1 MKTPRSFNSKAGKMA
16 SQGQAL
22 GPFLKDVW
30 LLVRPYFHSEER
42 RSAWLL
48 LVAVV
53 ALNLLLV
60 GLDVMLNFW
69 NGAFYNSLQDRDWAA
84 FIGLQFFYRRTPEGF
99 FGIMPGFAEIA
110 VVYIFTAVY
119 RTYLN
124 QWLQIRWRHWMTRRF
139 VDAWLTDHAYYHISL
154 TASAHHAGTDNPD
167 QRIADDIRNFV
178 ADTLTLG
185 LDLLSNVVSL
195 ISFVVVLWSL
205 SGPMVLLGIRI
216 PGYMVWVALLYALL
230 GTGLTH
236 MVGNPLALLN
246 FQQQRYEAD
255 FRFGLVRLREN
266 AEGVALYAG
275 EGAELAGLRYRFASV
290 IDNWWRI
297 MQRTKLLNTLVSSY
311 SQIAIVFPIIVAA
324 PRYFAGQIELG
335 GLTRT
340 AGAFGQVQTAMSWF
354 VSSYVSLATW
364 RAEAERLATFRRA
377 VLAAQVGMRA
387 KPKLRSTKSRDLHLN
402 DITISLPEGKVLIAN
417 LDLTFRRL
425 ESTVISGKSG
435 SGKSTL
441 FRAIAGIWPFG
452 SGGIARPEGRYLFL
466 PPRSYFPLGTLR
478 LAVAYPNGQSSVDG
492 ARVIDVLQ
500 QSGLAHL
507 VGRLDEEA
515 NWTQQLSSGEQQRL
529 AIARALLSGPDW
541 LFLDEA
547 TAALDP
553 EGEAELYATIR
564 RRLPKTTIVSI
575 AHRQSVIEL
584 HQRHLVLA
592 AKDDEP
598 ARLIPVSDST
608 VGEAV
613 TGHQSRAWLIA
624 GTLAA
629 FVKRRRIRSQLA
641 AVVHHV
647 TGLIGRT

>member
-1 MKTPRSFNSKAGKMA
+1 MG
-16 SQGQAL
+16 SQGQTL

-30 LLVRPYFHSEER
+30 LLIRPYFHSEER

-84 FIGLQFFYRRTPEGF
+84 FVDLQFFYHRTPQGF

-110 VVYIFTAVY
+110 VVYIFAAVY

-124 QWLQIRWRHWMTRRF
+124 QWLQIRWRRWMTRRF

-154 TASAHHAGTDNPD
+154 TASANRSGTDNPD

-205 SGPMVLLGIRI
+205 SGPMVLWGIRI
-216 PGYMVWVALLYALL
+216 PGYMVWVALLYAAL
-230 GTGLTH
+230 GTWLTH
-236 MVGNPLALLN
+236 MVGSPLALLN

-275 EGAELAGLRYRFASV
+275 EGEELRGLRYRFARV

-297 MQRTKLLNTLVSSY
+297 MQRTKLLNTLVSGY
-311 SQIAIVFPIIVAA
+311 SQVAIVFPIIVAA
-324 PRYFAGQIELG
+324 PRYFAGQMELG

-354 VSSYVSLATW
+354 VSSYASLATW
-364 RAEAERLATFRRA
+364 RAEVERLATFHRA
-377 VLAAQVGMRA
+377 VLAAQAGMQA
-387 KPKLRSTKSRDLHLN
+387 KPELRSTKSKDLHL
-402 DITISLPEGKVLIAN
+402 DDLTISLPGGKVLIAN

-452 SGGIARPEGRYLFL
+452 SGGIERPEGRYLFL

-478 LAVAYPNGQSSVDG
+478 FVVAYPNAQIATEG
-492 ARVIDVLQ
+492 ASIIDALQ
-500 QSGLAHL
+500 QAGLAHL
-507 VGRLDEEA
+507 IGRLDEEA

-529 AIARALLSGPDW
+529 AIARALLTRPDW

-547 TAALDP
+547 TASLDP
-553 EGEAELYATIR
+553 EGEAELYATVKQ
-564 RRLPKTTIVSI
+564 RLPETTVISI
-575 AHRQSVIEL
+575 AHRQSVIAL
-584 HQRHLVLA
+584 HRRHLVLA
-592 AKDDEP
+592 VKEGEP
-598 ARLIPVSDST
+598 ARLIPMADIPVE
-608 VGEAV
+608 EASA
-613 TGHQSRAWLIA
+613 GNPPRSRPPLVANRIA
-624 GTLAA
+624 LL
-629 FVKRRRIRSQLA
+629 VKRHRLRSQLA
-641 AVVHHV
+641 GIVHRA
-647 TGLIGRT
+647 TGLIRGD